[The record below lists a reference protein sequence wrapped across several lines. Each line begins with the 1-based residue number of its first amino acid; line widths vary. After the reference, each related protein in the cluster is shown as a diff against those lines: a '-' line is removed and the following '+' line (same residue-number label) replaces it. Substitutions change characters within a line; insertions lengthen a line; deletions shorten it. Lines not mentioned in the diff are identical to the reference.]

1 MPRSAAITVAA
12 IALSLVVASSA
23 NAQVI
28 YEPVQYQYVHP
39 AGFTYYYGGS
49 DPIQHEYAEHVACRN
64 GYPSEHT
71 FQGFSGLYHTVGQ
84 IGERHPVVLTDCLPL
99 RNAAVYGY
107 RVEDA
112 QNEAN
117 ANVPRYFRKG
127 DLVAAARPAGDGTLV
142 VPAHLKP
149 HAANHDAPAQAVQTG
164 EVKPRAIIILP
175 KRAPRTTDDEEAVK
189 KVVAVAK

>member
-1 MPRSAAITVAA
+1 MLRSAAIAVVA
-12 IALSLVVASSA
+12 ITSSLVVASSA
-23 NAQVI
+23 AAQII
-28 YEPVQYQYVHP
+28 YEPVQFQHVHP
-39 AGFTYYYGGS
+39 SGFTYYYGGS

-71 FQGFSGLYHTVGQ
+71 FNGFSGLHETVGQ
-84 IGERHPVVLTDCLPL
+84 IGEKHVVLTDCLPL

-112 QNEAN
+112 RNEAY
-117 ANVPRYFRKG
+117 ASVPRYFRKG
-127 DLVAAARPAGDGTLV
+127 DLIAAARPAGDGTLV
-142 VPAHLKP
+142 VPASLKP
-149 HAANHDAPAQAVQTG
+149 HAAAHDAPAQAVKPG

-175 KRAPRTTDDEEAVK
+175 KRAPRKTDDEEVVK

>member
-1 MPRSAAITVAA
+1 MLRSAAAVTAA

-23 NAQVI
+23 TAQII
-28 YEPVQYQYVHP
+28 YEPVQYQYNHP
-39 AGFTYYYGGS
+39 GGFTYYYGGS
-49 DPIQHEYAEHVACRN
+49 DPLQHAYAKHVACRN

-71 FQGFSGLYHTVGQ
+71 FNGLSGLHQTIGQ
-84 IGERHPVVLTDCLPL
+84 IGEKHVVLTDCLPL

-112 QNEAN
+112 VNEAN
-117 ANVPRYFRKG
+117 ASVPRFFRKA
-127 DLVAAARPAGDGTLV
+127 DLIAAARPAGDGTLV
-142 VPAHLKP
+142 VPANLKP
-149 HAANHDAPAQAVQTG
+149 HAAHHDAPMQAVHTG

-175 KRAPRTTDDEEAVK
+175 KRAPRKTDDEETVK